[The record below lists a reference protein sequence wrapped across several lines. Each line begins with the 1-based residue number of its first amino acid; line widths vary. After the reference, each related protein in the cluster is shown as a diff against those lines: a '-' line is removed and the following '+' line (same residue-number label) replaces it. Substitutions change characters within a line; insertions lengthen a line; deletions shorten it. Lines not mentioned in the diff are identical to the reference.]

1 MSFGICYYCNLTLYS
16 GSGSYNK
23 QEYGSEYDGYYYNC
37 PDQVGLKIKSI
48 FVFKKRTVDFASLSI
63 RNTCLIP
70 MQFLYATV
78 YSSLNF
84 FL

>member
-37 PDQVGLKIKSI
+37 PDQASLKIYSI
-48 FVFKKRTVDFASLSI
+48 FVPKKRRLCI
-63 RNTCLIP
+63 CL
-70 MQFLYATV
+70 
-78 YSSLNF
+78 YS
-84 FL
+84 